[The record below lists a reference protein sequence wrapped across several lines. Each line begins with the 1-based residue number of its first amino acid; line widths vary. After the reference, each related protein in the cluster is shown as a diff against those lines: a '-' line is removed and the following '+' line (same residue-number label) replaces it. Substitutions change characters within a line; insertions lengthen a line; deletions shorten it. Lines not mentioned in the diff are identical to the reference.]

1 MFTNTFPATLLT
13 TTGRLFL
20 EHLIPSVSSTPIPL
34 TSKARIFYPL
44 RNSIRSPIVS
54 HDSQRLEMPQVE
66 AIRER
71 EKLTQNDTVCMHYG
85 QQGHAHY

>member
-1 MFTNTFPATLLT
+1 MFTNAFPATLLT
-13 TTGRLFL
+13 TTGRFFL

-54 HDSQRLEMPQVE
+54 HDSQRSEMPQVE